1 MFFFAQLYSK
11 APHRSAYDP
20 HTVNL
25 VHADPAVRRVFARS
39 CEVWLERRGFESSPL
54 PPPQLL
60 IACPAFNFSCLNVR
74 WNLNL
79 WVISQKRIRL
89 MPTDGGGGGG
99 GDGGRAGKQN
109 RRGEKGAC
117 RRLAEV
123 STVAAVVYHCI
134 GAAQHALEE
143 EGPWL
148 ETVPFPGAEVGP
160 SPLFLIFFPSMC
172 FF

>member
-1 MFFFAQLYSK
+1 ML
-11 APHRSAYDP
+11 
-20 HTVNL
+20 
-25 VHADPAVRRVFARS
+25 
-39 CEVWLERRGFESSPL
+39 
-54 PPPQLL
+54 
-60 IACPAFNFSCLNVR
+60 
-74 WNLNL
+74 
-79 WVISQKRIRL
+79 
-89 MPTDGGGGGG
+89 TDGGGGGG

-143 EGPWL
+143 QEGPWL

-160 SPLFLIFFPSMC
+160 SPLFLIFFPSKY